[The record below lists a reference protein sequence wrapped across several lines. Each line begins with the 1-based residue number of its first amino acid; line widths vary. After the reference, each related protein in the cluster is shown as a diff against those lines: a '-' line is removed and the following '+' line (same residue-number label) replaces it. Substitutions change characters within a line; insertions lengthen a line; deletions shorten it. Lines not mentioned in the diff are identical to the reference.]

1 MMTTIKRDVEPGVR
15 KGKEMYKQRERKR
28 DKESDKETVEL
39 KTCYRFGLVVT
50 DSGALWFIGSNSNS
64 LRPCHLRDTP
74 DHQGPGG
81 RLGLTKGRPS
91 PWEQLGETVGEW
103 C

>member
-50 DSGALWFIGSNSNS
+50 DSGQRGVRHELAELRAGTRWNMCGAIGSAV
-64 LRPCHLRDTP
+64 LRR
-74 DHQGPGG
+74 
-81 RLGLTKGRPS
+81 
-91 PWEQLGETVGEW
+91 
-103 C
+103 